1 MNKDMKAL
9 IKAAEDQ
16 GFEALVLKSGHV
28 VFLLGGVRITTF
40 SGTPS
45 DQRAWKNSMAYM
57 KRAGFLPQSGKHRK
71 R

>member
-1 MNKDMKAL
+1 MNKHLKQI

-28 VFLLGGVRITTF
+28 VFLLAGVRITTF

-45 DQRAWKNSMAYM
+45 DQRSWLNSMSYM
-57 KRAGFLPQSGKHRK
+57 KRAGFVPPNGKHR